1 MARPI
6 EVDKKHALAR
16 EAVAVLEKR
25 GLETSMAE
33 LADALG
39 VKRPTLLYHFPT
51 KADIV
56 ALALVELLTEQAAYV
71 LAEIERHEHPIDR
84 LLAQLRAVH
93 AFHHGREARVVFLTQ
108 AIAASAGE
116 RLGELMALGN
126 AVFAAQRAAQVARLR
141 AGIEAGVV
149 EPCDPEALVA
159 TVRALIDGLMVQRV
173 MEGRAL
179 EPVHLLIAERL
190 LLPLKR
196 KPRRALK
203 RAPRAVAPAP
213 VAAKPSPRGRKTARA
228 RVTAR

>member
-1 MARPI
+1 LTVARPI

-71 LAEIERHEHPIDR
+71 LAEIEKHEHPIDR

-126 AVFAAQRAAQVARLR
+126 AVFAAQRSAQVERLR
-141 AGIEAGVV
+141 AGIEAGLVA
-149 EPCDPEALVA
+149 PCDPEALVA

-179 EPVHLLIAERL
+179 EPVHLLVAERL

-196 KPRRALK
+196 GRRRANPPEPRAAAGARPRAPQPRRA
-203 RAPRAVAPAP
+203 RR
-213 VAAKPSPRGRKTARA
+213 ARA
-228 RVTAR
+228 SS